1 MSKVN
6 VQPVLLTK
14 DQVTAIRKLQEQQR
28 AVFGAAP
35 TIHEIAR
42 GLMNKALKQIEDAK

>member
-1 MSKVN
+1 MSKAN
-6 VQPVLLTK
+6 VRPVLLTN
-14 DQVTAIRKLQEQQR
+14 DQVAAIRKLQEQQQ

-42 GLMNKALKQIEDAK
+42 GLMNKALRQIEDAK

>member
-1 MSKVN
+1 MGKAN
-6 VQPVLLTK
+6 VRPVLLSN
-14 DQVTAIRKLQEQQR
+14 DQVAKIRKLQEQHR

-42 GLMNKALKQIEDAK
+42 GLMNKALIQIGDGK